1 MTKQLPTNIKNQI
14 LDMNCERETIGCS
27 KAGVYRY
34 SSPGKTLYLKI
45 EQKQGELEAEY
56 RNLSWL
62 QGRLPVPEI
71 IEWFQNDEFD
81 YLLMSGLDGKM
92 LRDDEYLRNPEL
104 AVSLLAEGINM
115 IRSLD
120 IGGCPI
126 HNGTDKKLKDAEMN
140 IERGSVDMDDW
151 EDDNSFSSP
160 EELLAHLRNN
170 IPRNMETAFTHGDYC
185 LPNILAKDRKI
196 TGFIDLGRAG
206 VADPWQDV
214 ALCIRSLQHNFE
226 TDRFG
231 DMLLEKIGIQLD
243 RDKLEYHILLDE
255 LF

>member
-1 MTKQLPTNIKNQI
+1 
-14 LDMNCERETIGCS
+14 
-27 KAGVYRY
+27 
-34 SSPGKTLYLKI
+34 
-45 EQKQGELEAEY
+45 
-56 RNLSWL
+56 LSWL
-62 QGRLPVPEI
+62 QGRLPVPET

-81 YLLMSGLDGKM
+81 YLLVTGLDGKM
-92 LRDDEYLRNPEL
+92 LCDDEYLRNPEL

-126 HNGTDKKLKDAEMN
+126 HNGTDKKLKDAQKN

-160 EELLAHLRNN
+160 EELLQHLRSN

-185 LPNILAKDRKI
+185 LPNILAKDGKI
-196 TGFIDLGRAG
+196 TGFIDSGRAG

-214 ALCIRSLQHNFE
+214 ALCIRSLWYNFG
-226 TDRFG
+226 TVRF
-231 DMLLEKIGIQLD
+231 DKPLLEKTGIPMN
-243 RDKLEYHILLDE
+243 RGKLEYHILLDE